1 MRMKRCSV
9 MVKIH
14 AEKKPL
20 KSDIQ
25 ISRPNADPILKKRIC
40 GYINDCIMIHYIF
53 LLEIISRRLHEIWLR
68 PVLALPLL
76 YQAFI
81 KPA

>member
-1 MRMKRCSV
+1 
-9 MVKIH
+9 
-14 AEKKPL
+14 
-20 KSDIQ
+20 
-25 ISRPNADPILKKRIC
+25 
-40 GYINDCIMIHYIF
+40 MIHYIF